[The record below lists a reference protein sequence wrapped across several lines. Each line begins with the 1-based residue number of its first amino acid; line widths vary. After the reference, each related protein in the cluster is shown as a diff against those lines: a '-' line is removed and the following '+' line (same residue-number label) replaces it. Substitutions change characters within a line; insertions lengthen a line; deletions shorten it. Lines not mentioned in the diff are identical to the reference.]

1 MNETR
6 RERERLMREAE
17 IVAAAEK
24 IFGQKGFDGALMD
37 EIALE
42 AQFTKRTV
50 YLYFG
55 AKEELF
61 FAAATSSFKKLYTY
75 LQKAA
80 ENGRTGLDKL
90 LQGSKEFF
98 RFYRDFPNAM
108 RVIGEIGYVKKKAG
122 EESQRLKEL
131 MDNDNGLFGWVA
143 KVMAEGK
150 GDGSIREDVDTMKTT
165 FSIIFLM
172 TGFFNQLALTGT
184 TFMEHFKL
192 DPENFTD
199 YSMEL
204 LFYSIRNS
212 PEERDG

>member
-6 RERERLMREAE
+6 RERERLIREAE

-55 AKEELF
+55 SKEELF
-61 FAAATSSFKKLYTY
+61 FAAAINSFKKLYAH
-75 LQKAA
+75 LQKTS
-80 ENGRTGLDKL
+80 ENEQTGFDKL
-90 LQGSKEFF
+90 LRGSKEFY
-98 RFYRDFPNAM
+98 RFYSDFPDAM
-108 RVIGEIGYVKKKAG
+108 RVIGEIGHVRKKAG

-131 MDNDNGLFGWVA
+131 MDIDNGMFGWVA
-143 KVMAEGK
+143 KVIAEGK
-150 GDGSIREDVDTMKTT
+150 CDGSIREDIDAKKTT
-165 FSIIFLM
+165 FSIIFMM
-172 TGFFNQLALTGT
+172 TGFFNQLTLTGT

-192 DPENFTD
+192 DPENFSD

-204 LFYSIRNS
+204 LLYSIKKDS
-212 PEERDG
+212 VERSD